1 MVSLPQDLK
10 GEHGC
15 GTDRAERAAD
25 ISSVRD
31 EDVLFPGFFDRA
43 AQAAHLSADGQAE
56 AGREGE
62 VIQADSIFALGAD
75 ERDPILLQRIRGRY
89 SLAPALVRATVA
101 AAEVQLRGGR
111 ITPSQPAA

>member
-15 GTDRAERAAD
+15 GADRAERAAD

-31 EDVLFPGFFDRA
+31 EYVLFPGFFDRA

-62 VIQADSIFALGAD
+62 VIQADSVFALGAD
-75 ERDPILLQRIRGRY
+75 ERDPILLQRMQRLLH
-89 SLAPALVRATVA
+89 LA
-101 AAEVQLRGGR
+101 
-111 ITPSQPAA
+111 